1 MMLKVGFNKHYL
13 VIVAVLLCCFTVKSQ
28 TAPDFAELTVP
39 NGTYNAFYSTTITT
53 TDAENNNRAITI
65 TGTLPGGVLFTDLN
79 NGSAQIE
86 GTPTEV
92 GTFNFTLTVE
102 DLVDAT
108 QNTHS
113 YSLTID
119 KANPVITW
127 VTPASITYGT
137 ALSST
142 QLNATA
148 DVVGTF
154 VYTPDN
160 GTQLNAGPD
169 QTLTVSF
176 TPTDAAHY
184 TTAGSS
190 VLLTVLKATPTVSWV
205 EPSPITYGTA
215 LGSTQLTA
223 TASVAGT
230 FTYTP
235 ASGTVLNAGVS
246 QLLTVSFSPTDLSN
260 YETVPSTTVHITVD
274 KALPTITWT
283 TPSAITYGTALSSV
297 QLNATSTTP
306 GTFTYSPASG
316 TVLNAGNG
324 QSLTASFAPTD
335 AANYSSV
342 PSTSVNIDVLKADPV
357 LTWSTPG
364 AITYPTPLSSTQ
376 LNATSSTPGTF
387 TYTPASGTVLN
398 AGPGQTLSASF
409 TPSNT
414 TNFNT
419 GTITAQITVNKAT
432 PTVSWSAPAAIVYGT
447 TLSATQLNATASVPG
462 TFTYTPS
469 AGATLSAGSQTL
481 SVDFVPTSSN
491 YNSVNGTTVSLTV
504 TKATPTVTWNA
515 PVAITYGTPL
525 SATQQ
530 NATSSVPGNF
540 FYSPASGTILNAGT
554 DQLMITNF
562 TPTDAANYNS
572 VNGTSTVITVNKAT
586 PVITWTNPAAIPQG
600 TPLSATQ
607 LNASSSV
614 AGSFVYTPPAG
625 TVLSAGA
632 NQVLTADFTPSNTTN
647 YNSVNG
653 TTVLINVNNKINPT
667 ITWNTPAAINYG
679 TALSAT
685 QLNATASVAGSFS
698 YTPASGTILNAGTQT
713 LNVTFTPTDG
723 ATYNEASASVQI
735 VVNKVTPVINWST
748 PAAITYGTA
757 LSATQL
763 NATTSVAGTFTY
775 TPSAGTVLN
784 AGTPT
789 LSVNFTPTDGAN
801 YNSVTGTTVNLTV
814 NKANPVI
821 SWTNPAAI
829 TYGTAL
835 SSAQQNAT
843 ANVAGSFVYS
853 PVSGTILNAGANQNI
868 SVNFTPTDA
877 VNYNTVNGT
886 SVQITVNKATPTIS
900 WATPASITY
909 GTALSATQLNASA
922 SVAGTLVYTPASG
935 TVLNAGTQTL
945 SVNFTPSNTSN
956 YNSVNGTTVQIVVNK
971 ATPTITWTTP
981 SAIVYGTTLSAAQ
994 LNATAS
1000 VAGSFTYTPAT
1011 GTQLNAGTQ
1020 TLSANF
1026 TPTDAANFNSVNGT
1040 TVQLVVNKATPT
1052 ITWSNPAAI
1061 TYGTTLSGTQL
1072 NATASTPGTF
1082 TYTPAAGTLLN
1093 AGTQTLTANFTPSNT
1108 TNYNSVN
1115 GTAVQIVVNKA
1126 TPVISWTTPA
1136 SITYGTALS
1145 STQLNASAN
1154 VAGTLVY
1161 TPASGTILNAGTQTL
1176 SVDFT
1181 PTVTANYNSVSGTT
1195 VQVVVN
1201 KATPTVTWPAP
1212 SSISLG
1218 TALGATQLNA
1228 TASTT
1233 GTFTYSPPSGT
1244 QLGLGTHTL
1253 SVNFTPS
1260 NTSNFNSVN
1269 GTTVQITVNN
1279 KVSPTITWPAPAAIT
1294 YGTAISNTQLN
1305 ATANIPGSF
1314 TYSPASGAI
1323 LNAGVQTLS
1332 LNFVPDDAAN
1342 YNTINNFTTSITVNK
1357 ATSTVTW
1364 SNPANITYG
1373 TPLSAT
1379 QLNATASVPG
1389 TFTYS
1394 PAAGTLLNAG
1404 DNQNLQVSFTPT
1416 SSNYTTVPNTTVSIS
1431 VNKATPVIT
1440 WAAPAAITYGTAL
1453 SSTQLNAS
1461 SSAPGTFAYNPA
1473 AGTLLSAGAN
1483 QSLNVLFTPTNAGN
1497 YNSATGAIS
1506 IDVNKAPLSVKAN
1519 NDSRTYGASNPAL
1532 TTSITGFVN
1541 GETQTVIDTPPVA
1554 TTTATV
1560 LSPVGNYPLTASGGV
1575 DDNYSFSY
1583 TSGLLTITKAVL
1595 NANPDDKSKLYGD
1608 DNPVF
1613 TMTYSGFLNGETE
1626 AVIDVRPTVST
1637 TAVKLSP
1644 AGTYPISATG
1654 GADNNYN
1661 FSYTSGTLTVI
1672 ANNPPVLKNFQVSV
1686 NEDTRFDFTY
1696 DQFYQNIVDDPGN
1709 KIAFIK
1715 IISLPVNGTL
1725 SWKGNRVSVG
1735 DEITSANNTFENFTY
1750 QPNTDYNGTD
1760 SFNWN
1765 SSDGIFLSANPAS
1778 VTIRVIA
1785 VNDPPVLS
1793 NIESESIKYS
1803 LGDKGVPITQKLTV
1817 NDVDNNFMHSAKITI
1832 AENYSSGDNLA
1843 ASPTMST
1850 KIVAAFNTATGE
1862 LTLKGKDTKSNY
1874 ETALSGIV
1882 FSSPVNGSATI
1893 SNKILT
1899 ISVNDSTANSNIV
1912 SRVIEITEVFPE
1924 LDIVNAF
1931 TPNGDGVN
1939 DQWDILNLDLYSKIK
1954 ISIVNLEGINVFS
1967 CASPDCKWDG
1977 KLNGKEL
1984 PSGNYFYTIDLNDG
1998 KRKYQGTVTILK

>member
-1 MMLKVGFNKHYL
+1 MQRPVCL
-13 VIVAVLLCCFTVKSQ
+13 
-28 TAPDFAELTVP
+28 
-39 NGTYNAFYSTTITT
+39 
-53 TDAENNNRAITI
+53 AIFSI
-65 TGTLPGGVLFTDLN
+65 RLP
-79 NGSAQIE
+79 A
-86 GTPTEV
+86 
-92 GTFNFTLTVE
+92 
-102 DLVDAT
+102 
-108 QNTHS
+108 
-113 YSLTID
+113 
-119 KANPVITW
+119 
-127 VTPASITYGT
+127 
-137 ALSST
+137 
-142 QLNATA
+142 
-148 DVVGTF
+148 
-154 VYTPDN
+154 
-160 GTQLNAGPD
+160 
-169 QTLTVSF
+169 
-176 TPTDAAHY
+176 
-184 TTAGSS
+184 
-190 VLLTVLKATPTVSWV
+190 
-205 EPSPITYGTA
+205 
-215 LGSTQLTA
+215 
-223 TASVAGT
+223 
-230 FTYTP
+230 
-235 ASGTVLNAGVS
+235 
-246 QLLTVSFSPTDLSN
+246 
-260 YETVPSTTVHITVD
+260 
-274 KALPTITWT
+274 
-283 TPSAITYGTALSSV
+283 
-297 QLNATSTTP
+297 
-306 GTFTYSPASG
+306 
-316 TVLNAGNG
+316 
-324 QSLTASFAPTD
+324 
-335 AANYSSV
+335 
-342 PSTSVNIDVLKADPV
+342 
-357 LTWSTPG
+357 
-364 AITYPTPLSSTQ
+364 
-376 LNATSSTPGTF
+376 
-387 TYTPASGTVLN
+387 
-398 AGPGQTLSASF
+398 
-409 TPSNT
+409 
-414 TNFNT
+414 
-419 GTITAQITVNKAT
+419 
-432 PTVSWSAPAAIVYGT
+432 
-447 TLSATQLNATASVPG
+447 
-462 TFTYTPS
+462 
-469 AGATLSAGSQTL
+469 
-481 SVDFVPTSSN
+481 
-491 YNSVNGTTVSLTV
+491 
-504 TKATPTVTWNA
+504 
-515 PVAITYGTPL
+515 
-525 SATQQ
+525 
-530 NATSSVPGNF
+530 
-540 FYSPASGTILNAGT
+540 GTILNAGT

-1497 YNSATGAIS
+1497 YNSATGGN
-1506 IDVNKAPLSVKAN
+1506 ID
-1519 NDSRTYGASNPAL
+1519 
-1532 TTSITGFVN
+1532 
-1541 GETQTVIDTPPVA
+1541 
-1554 TTTATV
+1554 
-1560 LSPVGNYPLTASGGV
+1560 
-1575 DDNYSFSY
+1575 
-1583 TSGLLTITKAVL
+1583 
-1595 NANPDDKSKLYGD
+1595 
-1608 DNPVF
+1608 
-1613 TMTYSGFLNGETE
+1613 
-1626 AVIDVRPTVST
+1626 
-1637 TAVKLSP
+1637 
-1644 AGTYPISATG
+1644 
-1654 GADNNYN
+1654 
-1661 FSYTSGTLTVI
+1661 
-1672 ANNPPVLKNFQVSV
+1672 
-1686 NEDTRFDFTY
+1686 
-1696 DQFYQNIVDDPGN
+1696 
-1709 KIAFIK
+1709 
-1715 IISLPVNGTL
+1715 
-1725 SWKGNRVSVG
+1725 
-1735 DEITSANNTFENFTY
+1735 
-1750 QPNTDYNGTD
+1750 
-1760 SFNWN
+1760 
-1765 SSDGIFLSANPAS
+1765 
-1778 VTIRVIA
+1778 
-1785 VNDPPVLS
+1785 
-1793 NIESESIKYS
+1793 
-1803 LGDKGVPITQKLTV
+1803 
-1817 NDVDNNFMHSAKITI
+1817 
-1832 AENYSSGDNLA
+1832 
-1843 ASPTMST
+1843 
-1850 KIVAAFNTATGE
+1850 
-1862 LTLKGKDTKSNY
+1862 
-1874 ETALSGIV
+1874 
-1882 FSSPVNGSATI
+1882 
-1893 SNKILT
+1893 
-1899 ISVNDSTANSNIV
+1899 
-1912 SRVIEITEVFPE
+1912 
-1924 LDIVNAF
+1924 
-1931 TPNGDGVN
+1931 
-1939 DQWDILNLDLYSKIK
+1939 
-1954 ISIVNLEGINVFS
+1954 
-1967 CASPDCKWDG
+1967 
-1977 KLNGKEL
+1977 
-1984 PSGNYFYTIDLNDG
+1984 
-1998 KRKYQGTVTILK
+1998 